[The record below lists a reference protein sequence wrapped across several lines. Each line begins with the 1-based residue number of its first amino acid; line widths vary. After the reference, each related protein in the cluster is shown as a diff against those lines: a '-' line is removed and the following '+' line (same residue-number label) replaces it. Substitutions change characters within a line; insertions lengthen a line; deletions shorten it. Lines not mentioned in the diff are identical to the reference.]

1 KTTIFEFI
9 EVWYN
14 RQRLHSS
21 LGYCSPAE
29 FEQPSGH

>member
-1 KTTIFEFI
+1 LPSHAAARLAIFEFI

-21 LGYCSPAE
+21 LG
-29 FEQPSGH
+29 